1 MGQKAAPLS
10 LRTNF
15 NYPIFG
21 ATDSFSKHYLLREYF
36 LNYFY
41 QRGILINN
49 ATFKIEN
56 NILYIDFNFIIS
68 RNSKLYTKRFR
79 RGLKTRTKNKLKI
92 QKFNSFLNTL
102 GKLYNVKKIFL
113 KSQRLE
119 TKISR
124 QILLTILLNGN
135 KIGLLK
141 QLKSRNIKDL
151 IIISALL
158 LHTGK
163 INASTINFIL
173 AKHFAWIPK
182 KQHKKFF
189 IFLRDYF
196 KLLYFLDQQKNKYLL
211 GIKLLVSGRISG
223 KSQASN
229 FRSIIGSIFSQT
241 ITAKL
246 DYSAKTSFSKLG
258 TFGWKL
264 WIAKN

>member
-15 NYPIFG
+15 NYPIYG
-21 ATDSFSKHYLLREYF
+21 STEQYSKNYILREYF

-41 QRGILINN
+41 QRGIIINESN
-49 ATFKIEN
+49 FKIEN

-68 RNSKLYTKRFR
+68 RNSNIYTKKFR
-79 RGLKTRTKNKLKI
+79 RGLKLRSKINKI
-92 QKFNSFLNTL
+92 NQNFTSFLFTL
-102 GKLYNVKKIFL
+102 SKLYNVKKVFI
-113 KSQRLE
+113 KSHRLE

-124 QILLTILLNGN
+124 QILITILSNGN
-135 KIGLLK
+135 KIGLFK
-141 QLKSRNIKDL
+141 HLKSRSVKDL
-151 IIISALL
+151 IIISSLL
-158 LHTGK
+158 LHTAQIK
-163 INASTINFIL
+163 AATINFIL

-182 KQHKKFF
+182 KQHKRFF

-196 KLLYFLDQQKNKYLL
+196 KLLYFLDQQKNKHIL

-241 ITAKL
+241 LIAKL
-246 DYSAKTSFSKLG
+246 DYSSKTSFSKLG